1 MDERLQ
7 RQNKMDKY
15 TGEYLDDEVAHIKQ
29 SIADILLTAKGSRI
43 MRRTYGSNLYQLI
56 DRPISAAL
64 MLQLSTACVMAISQ
78 WEPRVRVESFKVSAN
93 PTNSAQYQ
101 GTLTATIRRTNQKIT
116 LTELALNL

>member
-1 MDERLQ
+1 MDEILQ

-15 TGEYLDDEVAHIKQ
+15 TGKHLDDEVAHIKQ

-78 WEPRVRVESFKVSAN
+78 WEPRVRVESFKVSAVQS
-93 PTNSAQYQ
+93 NSAQYQ
-101 GTLTATIRRTNQKIT
+101 GTLTATIRRTNQKIIF
-116 LTELALNL
+116 TELPLNL

>member
-15 TGEYLDDEVAHIKQ
+15 TGKHLDDEVDHIKQ

-64 MLQLSTACVMAISQ
+64 MLQLSTACMMAISQ
-78 WEPRVRVESFKVSAN
+78 WEPRVRVESFKVSAVQG
-93 PTNSAQYQ
+93 NSAQYQ

-116 LTELALNL
+116 LTELSLNL

>member
-1 MDERLQ
+1 MDEIHQ

-15 TGEYLDDEVAHIKQ
+15 TGEHLDDEVAHIKQ

-64 MLQLSTACVMAISQ
+64 LLQLSTACVMAITQ
-78 WEPRVRVESFKVSAN
+78 WENRIKVDSFSINIESISPLRITGVLKA
-93 PTNSAQYQ
+93 
-101 GTLTATIRRTNQKIT
+101 TLKRNNTKIT
-116 LTELALNL
+116 MENVSIV

>member
-1 MDERLQ
+1 MDERPQ

-15 TGEYLDDEVAHIKQ
+15 TGKHLDDEVAHIKQ

-78 WEPRVRVESFKVSAN
+78 WEPRVRVESFKVSAVQS
-93 PTNSAQYQ
+93 NSAQYQ
-101 GTLTATIRRTNQKIT
+101 GTLTATIRRTNQKII
-116 LTELALNL
+116 LTELPLNL

>member
-1 MDERLQ
+1 MDEILQ

-15 TGEYLDDEVAHIKQ
+15 TGKHLDDEVAHIKQ

-78 WEPRVRVESFKVSAN
+78 WEPRVRVESFKVSAVQG
-93 PTNSAQYQ
+93 NSAQYQ

-116 LTELALNL
+116 LTELSLNL